1 MNARQVWHT
10 WRRILVDDDLVAHV
24 SDPATQ
30 PAAARAALAP
40 AAQAILDDY
49 AGTPLA
55 TATNIGMYRR
65 GLTRNAL
72 GTLSLVPLTRHLLF
86 MTDLDID
93 TVAERF
99 VATSG
104 YRDFGPNFWESSGAF
119 VAFLAA
125 LPEFAHPAWQ
135 DATALD
141 AATVTLALRL
151 GRNAPLAWPADRV
164 APPAVT
170 AATRIVA
177 NPAAAIVA
185 SRHDL
190 SGWIEHPQDFDP
202 GNLPPAV
209 PSFWL
214 VYFATAESTPAY
226 VQLSERAARLVTL
239 LATPCRASDAAA
251 ALGVPIAQ
259 LLDIVAALSELG
271 MVGVA
276 DEPVRSAMPAD
287 APLPA

>member
-10 WRRILVDDDLVAHV
+10 WRRILADDDLVAHV
-24 SDPATQ
+24 SDLAAQ
-30 PAAARAALAP
+30 PAGARAALAP
-40 AAQAILDDY
+40 PAQAILDDY

-119 VAFLAA
+119 VAFLAT

-141 AATVTLALRL
+141 AATVALARRL
-151 GRNAPLAWPADRV
+151 GRNAPPNWPGDRA
-164 APPAVT
+164 APSAVT
-170 AATRIVA
+170 AATQIAA

-190 SGWIEHPQDFDP
+190 SGWIKHPQDFDP
-202 GNLPPAV
+202 GNLPPAE

-226 VQLSERAARLVTL
+226 VQLSERAAQLMTL

-259 LLDIVAALSELG
+259 VLDIVAALSELG

-287 APLPA
+287 APLLA